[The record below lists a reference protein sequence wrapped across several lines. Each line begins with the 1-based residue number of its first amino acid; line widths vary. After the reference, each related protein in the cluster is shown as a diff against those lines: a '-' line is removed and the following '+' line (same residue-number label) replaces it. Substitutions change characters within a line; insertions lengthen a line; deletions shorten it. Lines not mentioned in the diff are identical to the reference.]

1 MVLIFLVRYLSLSLL
16 FPLSSLL
23 HYTNLSSS
31 FSSRFFLSLKA
42 YEAISRGWP
51 SSGQYKSSLAEEV
64 LIETSEVSWTRLL
77 FAGGAAGIVGWG
89 STFGMDVVKS
99 RIQAS
104 EPFVVNVEGKKV
116 NHPFKSTWSTI
127 RNSYRGEGMKVFTTG
142 LGPTLLRAVP
152 VNMVSLFFFLFLEA
166 NRRADLDSFLFYFI
180 LCRSVFSFMKLL
192 LKV

>member
-1 MVLIFLVRYLSLSLL
+1 MQI
-16 FPLSSLL
+16 
-23 HYTNLSSS
+23 
-31 FSSRFFLSLKA
+31 A

-104 EPFVVNVEGKKV
+104 EPYIVVDSSSSGESKKV

-127 RNSYRGEGMKVFTTG
+127 RNSYKGEGMKVFTAG

-152 VNMVSLFFFLFLEA
+152 VNMVSVSFFFLKLFSKKSIRRTDFDFLCF
-166 NRRADLDSFLFYFI
+166 SFLFRNRFAF
-180 LCRSVFSFMKLL
+180 LFMKLL
-192 LKV
+192 LRV